1 MIDLR
6 AAALVVMENE
16 SPGLNPEI
24 TIDDNGADVCFGI
37 NKAYYSQ
44 CPIFEAPQS
53 QRKGIAIDFY
63 VQLGTKHSLNQ
74 LENQSIATRIL
85 DALTDPGPGEAGK
98 TLQTVINQYIGH
110 SIVAIDGDIGPK
122 TIAAV
127 NSILT
132 NEKEPPTWW
141 RFLSCYREALCYYFL
156 NCALQDRTKQQYLT
170 SWIKRVLNT

>member
-63 VQLGTKHSLNQ
+63 AYCG
-74 LENQSIATRIL
+74 
-85 DALTDPGPGEAGK
+85 
-98 TLQTVINQYIGH
+98 
-110 SIVAIDGDIGPK
+110 
-122 TIAAV
+122 
-127 NSILT
+127 NSS
-132 NEKEPPTWW
+132 
-141 RFLSCYREALCYYFL
+141 RHR
-156 NCALQDRTKQQYLT
+156 
-170 SWIKRVLNT
+170 